1 MSELGVEMPKHSTR
15 VTWLLAAMVLTGQAA
30 LAQGEAYTGMAAVA
44 GGAADKSSVTLTVVV
59 RRYASSAE
67 REALIAAVKKG
78 GAGSAH
84 TLLAKRDT
92 IGTVDVGG
100 RKTPLKYAYA
110 FDMNGRRQIT
120 LVTADPVAMPNVKHE
135 PGYDVGFILLDVDA
149 SGSGVGEFVPAAKAH
164 VDEQNAIVT
173 ENSSVGML
181 RLTGITRK

>member
-1 MSELGVEMPKHSTR
+1 MPKHSTR
-15 VTWLLAAMVLTGQAA
+15 LTWLLVAMAITLAGRAV
-30 LAQGEAYTGMAAVA
+30 LAQGETYTGTAALADGA
-44 GGAADKSSVTLTVVV
+44 GKSSVPLTVMV
-59 RRYASSAE
+59 RKYASSAE
-67 REALIAAVKKG
+67 RETLIAAVKKG

-100 RKTPLKYAYA
+100 LKTPLKYAYA
-110 FDMNGRRQIT
+110 IEINGRRQIT

-135 PGYDVGFILLDVDA
+135 PGYDVGFILLDLDA

-164 VDEQNAIVT
+164 VDDQNAIVT
-173 ENSSVGML
+173 ENSSAGML